1 MPLGF
6 NQDVSSSQSSK
17 QIVRHGASF
26 VRTHP
31 QPLPSLACS
40 LRGVQRTITISRM
53 KVN

>member
-31 QPLPSLACS
+31 QLAE
-40 LRGVQRTITISRM
+40 LGLQLARGST
-53 KVN
+53 NNYN